1 MKHTP
6 KIVVTITA
14 LLIMGLIGGAKPVSA
29 APYAAGCYVT
39 SQGSAYQKATC
50 PNASPDDAA
59 RYATGC
65 WVSAAGSGA
74 STSYKQFDCA
84 GDTANNATA
93 TSDTTPKSSG
103 LDDPLKFGD
112 CPSGQIF
119 NVAGEKSGCVDAPTH
134 QCGSG
139 TNVVDVSFDFGC
151 LGPAYGK
158 ELNPILDVAFALFR
172 FLSAGVGLV
181 VIGSIIIAGIQY
193 SASRGNPQATG
204 AAIKRITNALV
215 GLLIYIFAFAILNFI
230 VPGGLF
236 L

>member
-1 MKHTP
+1 MKQTT
-6 KIVVTITA
+6 IVVAAISILFVTI
-14 LLIMGLIGGAKPVSA
+14 IVGGTKTVSA

-39 SQGSAYQKATC
+39 SQGSDYQKATC
-50 PNASPDDAA
+50 PNASPEDAA
-59 RYATGC
+59 RYASGC

-84 GDTANNATA
+84 GEAASNTTT
-93 TSDTTPKSSG
+93 TSDATPKSSG
-103 LDDPLKFGD
+103 LDDPLKTGEEPAGVATCGKGD
-112 CPSGQIF
+112 
-119 NVAGEKSGCVDAPTH
+119 
-134 QCGSG
+134 
-139 TNVVDVSFDFGC
+139 NVVEVSFDFGC
-151 LGPAYGK
+151 LGSSYSG
-158 ELNPILDVAFALFR
+158 EQLNPILDVAFALFR

-204 AAIKRITNALV
+204 AAIKRVTNALI
-215 GLLIYIFAFAILNFI
+215 GLLIYIFTFAILNFI